1 MKKLLF
7 WSLAIIITLS
17 AIYFQRVTGPTKPHN
32 EQFLIKGKTYKA
44 SLPRTWETNIS
55 HSEASGDFES
65 FKKELDFNIN
75 VENLPSEMEG
85 MLVYRLYPGNG
96 PLDTINSFRNGP
108 VFINTMPAQPPAGK
122 ISYNFIL
129 YSTQDSTSVDSHK
142 ITLGGEEGVV
152 MRFKGHVPWGVLIP
166 HILLMFI
173 AMLISNYIG
182 IAALSNSIKIN
193 TTVVVL
199 LFVFGMG
206 GLILGPLVQNYAFGA
221 YWTGWPFG
229 GDLTD
234 NKTLFAFVLWLA
246 AWLLNK
252 KRSRRYL
259 YVIAAVVML
268 MVYSIPHSTAGSE
281 YDRSKGQVETGR

>member
-7 WSLAIIITLS
+7 WSLAIVITLS

-32 EQFLIKGKTYKA
+32 EQFVIKGKTYEA
-44 SLPRTWETNIS
+44 SLPRTWETTIS
-55 HSEASGDFES
+55 HSEASADYES
-65 FKKELDFNIN
+65 LKKELDFNIN
-75 VENLPSEMEG
+75 IENIPSEMEG
-85 MLVYRLYPGNG
+85 MLVFRLYPGKG
-96 PLDTINSFRNGP
+96 PLDTIISFRNGP

-122 ISYNFIL
+122 ISYNFVL
-129 YSTQDSTSVDSHK
+129 YSPKDSISGDSQK
-142 ITLGGEEGVV
+142 ITLGGETGVV
-152 MRFKGHVPWGVLIP
+152 LRFKGHVPWEVLVP

-182 IAALSNSIKIN
+182 IAALSNNIKIN

-234 NKTLFAFVLWLA
+234 NKTLFAFVLWLV
-246 AWLLNK
+246 AWLLNQ

-268 MVYSIPHSTAGSE
+268 LVYSIPHSTAGSE